1 LFKSKV
7 AFIKKWDPKNN
18 SKEEK
23 MLDIKEIQEII
34 PHRYPMLLL
43 DRVDEMEPGKRVVAI
58 KNVTINEQFFQ
69 GHFPVE
75 PVMPGVLMIEA
86 LAQAGA
92 VAILSIEEFKGKIAY
107 FAGIN
112 KAKFRRKVVPGDT
125 LRLEVEITKLK
136 GSAGVGRGVAY
147 VEGKK
152 AVEAELMFI
161 IG

>member
-1 LFKSKV
+1 
-7 AFIKKWDPKNN
+7 
-18 SKEEK
+18 

-92 VAILSIEEFKGKIAY
+92 VAILSMEEFKGKIAY